1 MSVSLKKE
9 EFKPFRD
16 YIEEQCGISLGEEK
30 SYLIENRLTTL
41 MLENGCEDFGS
52 FYRLIVTKNDP
63 KLTEKIIDAMTTNE
77 TLWFRDD
84 SPFKVLEE
92 VILPDMIKQ
101 LASGQKYKIRIWSAA
116 CSTGQE
122 PYSIAMLIDQA
133 IRRNAFKGIQP
144 AQFQIYATDISPSAL
159 FIAKSGRYNR
169 ISMNRGLREG
179 YENRYFTKQG
189 PVWVIS
195 DELRKMVTF
204 EQFNLQKEFARLG
217 RFDVILCRNVAIYFS
232 DSFKRNLFDKLSQSL
247 IPPGYLFLGSAETM
261 RGYNET
267 FQTHIHDS
275 AVYYRLQ

>member
-9 EFKPFRD
+9 EFQPIRD
-16 YIEEQCGISLGEEK
+16 YIEQQCGISLGEEK

-52 FYRLIVTKNDP
+52 FYQLIIRKNDP

-84 SPFKVLEE
+84 SPFKVFEE
-92 VILPDMIKQ
+92 VILPEMIELLSK
-101 LASGQKYKIRIWSAA
+101 GKKYKVRIWSAA

-122 PYSIAMLIDQA
+122 PYSLAMLIDQA
-133 IRRNAFKGIQP
+133 VRKNSFKGIHP
-144 AQFQIYATDISPSAL
+144 GQFQIHATDISPSAL
-159 FIAKSGRYNR
+159 FIAKTGRYNR
-169 ISMNRGLREG
+169 ISMNRGMREE
-179 YENRYFTKQG
+179 YANRYFTKQG

-195 DELRKMVTF
+195 EDLRKMVTF

-232 DSFKRNLFDKLSQSL
+232 DSFKRELFDKLSKSL
-247 IPPGYLFLGSAETM
+247 ISPGYLFLGSAETM